1 MGSAAHKADEY
12 IQGVV
17 TAIVVDNED
26 PLGEGRVRLTYPWL
40 HASMET
46 EWCRVCQLYAGDG
59 YGSFFVP
66 EKGDEVLVSCVHGDL
81 NEAIVLGGLY
91 NGKDKPAGKREKPPG
106 ADEKL
111 IRTKGKHQVLLDD
124 TSNKKKIE
132 IKSSAG
138 QVLLLDDKDNKVV
151 ISTGSGQSIEMKKNG
166 NSITLTTT
174 GGQSITLDGS
184 GGITLK
190 GPTTIKLDGTKVDI
204 GTAASQPALLGTL
217 FMTMFSTHTHM
228 LGSIPTTPP
237 VPTGQEAGVISKTV
251 MVQP

>member
-1 MGSAAHKADEY
+1 MTSAAHRADEY

-40 HASMET
+40 HQSMET

-66 EKGDEVLVSCVHGDL
+66 EKNDEVLVSCVHGDL

-106 ADEKL
+106 ADQKL
-111 IRTKGKHQVLLDD
+111 IRTKGKHQVLLED
-124 TSNKKKIE
+124 TAAKKKLE
-132 IKSSAG
+132 LKSSAD
-138 QVLLLDDKDNKVV
+138 QILVLDDQNNRIV
-151 ISTGSGQSIEMKKNG
+151 IDTGSGQKISMEKNG
-166 NSITLTTT
+166 NSITLSTT
-174 GGQSITLDGS
+174 GGQSITLDGK
-184 GGITLK
+184 GGITIS
-190 GPTTIKLDGTKVDI
+190 GPTTIKLDGAKVDI
-204 GTAASQPALLGTL
+204 GSAASQPALLGTL

-228 LGSIPTTPP
+228 LGTLPTSPP
-237 VPTGQEAGVISKTV
+237 VPTGQEAQVISKTV